1 MELSDEASIDT
12 NDVYQMVESIAYFEA
27 YRHVLVGL
35 QEVTELPFQVA
46 LCLFILFF
54 LYLWYSNTAERVH
67 RRVIGKHR

>member
-46 LCLFILFF
+46 LCLVF
-54 LYLWYSNTAERVH
+54 LHLWYSSTAKRVH

>member
-35 QEVTELPFQVA
+35 QEVTKLPFQVA
-46 LCLFILFF
+46 SFGFLAFIALH
-54 LYLWYSNTAERVH
+54 H
-67 RRVIGKHR
+67 RGKSAQARNW